1 MGLAGRLG
9 EWRCPLFRG
18 FLARVGC
25 FRASTAYLSGWVTG
39 LSCAS
44 RYTGV
49 TVLVLA
55 RPVGPWCLGRH
66 PMTVNRSE
74 ASRALAKAIA
84 YADCGKPVEAAA
96 WARTLVTLLGSAG
109 ILRDAS

>member
-1 MGLAGRLG
+1 M
-9 EWRCPLFRG
+9 
-18 FLARVGC
+18 
-25 FRASTAYLSGWVTG
+25 
-39 LSCAS
+39 
-44 RYTGV
+44 
-49 TVLVLA
+49 
-55 RPVGPWCLGRH
+55 GRH

-84 YADCGKPVEAAA
+84 YADCGKPADADA